1 MSGEWK
7 KFLAYARRV
16 GSNMNSTNKG
26 KDAEPTITES
36 MSLADQVVSGLTE
49 FRDSIRAGE
58 RIEKRFTM
66 RTVDLELDP
75 QSYTAVEVRETR
87 DSLNASQAVFAKLL
101 AVSVKTVQAWEQG
114 GPPPNPMACRLLDMM
129 NQDPERWL
137 QLLRDSAREKECVF

>member
-1 MSGEWK
+1 MSK
-7 KFLAYARRV
+7 AK
-16 GSNMNSTNKG
+16 KG
-26 KDAEPTITES
+26 KDANPTITEE

-75 QSYTAVEVRETR
+75 QPYTADEVRDTR
-87 DSLNASQAVFAKLL
+87 EMLKSSQSVFAKLI
-101 AVSVKTVQAWEQG
+101 AVSVKTVQAWEQDEQSPS
-114 GPPPNPMACRLLDMM
+114 GPACRLLDIM

-137 QLLRDSAREKECVF
+137 QLLRDSAREKVGA